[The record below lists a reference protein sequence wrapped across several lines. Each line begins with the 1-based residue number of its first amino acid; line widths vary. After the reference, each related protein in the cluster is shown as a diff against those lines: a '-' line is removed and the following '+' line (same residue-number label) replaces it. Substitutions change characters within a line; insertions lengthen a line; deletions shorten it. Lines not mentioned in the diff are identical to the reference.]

1 MLYHRVGI
9 FVRKRTDI
17 ITRNYMVER
26 ETQNEMK
33 IYWPEVTRD
42 SRSDFSPVK
51 VETVAPGPAGYLLE
65 VGGGELANLLAV
77 KLGEVVEYDAV
88 NVPDSE
94 WGGEHGQNITGLTQG
109 KRTSNHLIRT

>member
-1 MLYHRVGI
+1 M
-9 FVRKRTDI
+9 
-17 ITRNYMVER
+17 
-26 ETQNEMK
+26 
-33 IYWPEVTRD
+33 TRD

-65 VGGGELANLLAV
+65 VGGGELANLLAI

-94 WGGEHGQNITGLTQG
+94 WGGEHGQNITVFNTRQAHIKPLNSDLG
-109 KRTSNHLIRT
+109 KSSKELSYST